1 MLSVIAVRNRKTE
14 ENGSDEDDDEDW
26 DEIDE
31 AIPGKTSVQCLQRY
45 MRHLNKKGGSGK
57 KGNDFQ
63 LNSKEKPD
71 SSQINEGS
79 ATASY
84 TNNRKLSS
92 DEKASCVVSKIFSI
106 A

>member
-1 MLSVIAVRNRKTE
+1 MLSVISVRKRKTE

-45 MRHLNKKGGSGK
+45 MRHLNKIGGIGK

-63 LNSKEKPD
+63 YK
-71 SSQINEGS
+71 
-79 ATASY
+79 
-84 TNNRKLSS
+84 
-92 DEKASCVVSKIFSI
+92 
-106 A
+106 